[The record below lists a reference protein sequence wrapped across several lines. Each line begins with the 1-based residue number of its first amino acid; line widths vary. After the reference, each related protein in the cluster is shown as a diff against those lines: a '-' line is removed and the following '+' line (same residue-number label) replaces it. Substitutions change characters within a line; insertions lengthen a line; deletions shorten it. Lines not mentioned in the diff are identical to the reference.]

1 MAEGPLILFPNYLP
15 FAGKSL
21 LVLIKYCKVLMSQNH
36 YSVDLSNVKIISL
49 IAYRKAM
56 LKCNKNFTLCILGM
70 SLYKLCPPK

>member
-21 LVLIKYCKVLMSQNH
+21 LVLIQYFKVLMSQNY
-36 YSVDLSNVKIISL
+36 YSVDLSNVKIISS